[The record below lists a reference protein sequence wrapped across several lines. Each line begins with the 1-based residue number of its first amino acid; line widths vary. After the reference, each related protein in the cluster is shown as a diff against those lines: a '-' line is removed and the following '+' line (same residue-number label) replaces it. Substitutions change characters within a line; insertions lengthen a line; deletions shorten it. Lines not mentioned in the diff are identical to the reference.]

1 MQINELKPISLC
13 APPPHVFMHLSQLY
27 NVLWSSKG
35 QQQNA
40 KRYL

>member
-13 APPPHVFMHLSQLY
+13 APPHVFMHLSQLY